1 LFSQSVSKHGRHRQ
15 FIFLIGNFFLNLLWN
30 CLRKWTE
37 TCCKAS
43 MKCRWW
49 RFLISSRSVNKH
61 GRHRQFLLLIRKF
74 LKIFFSETACPNK
87 LEIGRKHIYK
97 VLYKDCPFSFDPLKN
112 MVATGN
118 SCFWLVNFYESS
130 PLNLPAQNELKFD
143 RKHLWKVLYIN
154 CSFHP
159 DPFANMTTTC
169 KSCFWL
175 VDFYTKLLF

>member
-1 LFSQSVSKHGRHRQ
+1 MFSQSVSKHGRHSQ
-15 FIFLIGNFFLNLLWN
+15 YIQCFLNLLLWN
-30 CLRKWTE
+30 CMFKWTE

-43 MKCRWW
+43 MKCRLW

-61 GRHRQFLLLIRKF
+61 DRHRQFLLLIGKF
-74 LKIFFSETACPNK
+74 LKIFFSETASPNK

-97 VLYKDCPFSFDPLKN
+97 VLYKDCSFSFDPLKN

-175 VDFYTKLLF
+175 VDFYTKILF